1 MEEQDSIVVNRREI
15 WGGYLDKATFGLAIL
30 FCLFVFVSKAAMNS
44 LGGLLLLMG
53 LASAGVN
60 RQPLL
65 KENKYLSF
73 FLIPIGVGTV
83 TALFSI
89 SGGLA
94 SVASF
99 LNDMKFFFLPI
110 VLASAIRDEKRFGWL
125 LGAVLLSGV
134 VAVSWG
140 MADPGQRVFGLFHG
154 RHAVGRT
161 ADMLMVTILGIVVY
175 LGNGSFR
182 RKIGA
187 VWVAVLVCIGG
198 LLFWGVIMT
207 AIRGAWLGVILGL
220 GVYALLFNR
229 KCLIAGVVLVVIACS
244 IGPAGKVITEFKS
257 IGDTT
262 SNHSNLA
269 RLQLWRAG
277 LDFSK
282 QHLFLGAGREK
293 IDEQFKAFYASQ
305 SEAYQKKYSLSNT
318 YPGNFH
324 NSYIQLLAECGLLFF
339 LVFSVCGVL
348 IFYELI
354 RGLAWVPPEQAV
366 YVQAAISGG
375 VGFLAS
381 QFFHGELVSYGGIL
395 LVLVLFGGL
404 SVSRN
409 REHRVV
415 MAS

>member
-1 MEEQDSIVVNRREI
+1 MEEQEPFVVSKRDI
-15 WGGYLDKATFGLAIL
+15 WGGYLDKATFGLAVL

-44 LGGLLLLMG
+44 LGGLLLVMG
-53 LASAGVN
+53 LVSAGVN
-60 RQPLL
+60 RQPLF
-65 KENKYLSF
+65 KENNYLSF
-73 FLIPIGVGTV
+73 FLIPIGVGSV
-83 TALFSI
+83 TALFSV

-99 LNDMKFFFLPI
+99 LNDMKFFLLP
-110 VLASAIRDEKRFGWL
+110 VALAGVIRDEKRFGWL

-134 VAVSWG
+134 VAVLWG
-140 MADPGQRVFGLFHG
+140 MAEPGQRVFGLFHG

-161 ADMLMVTILGIVVY
+161 ADMLMIPLLSIVVF
-175 LGNGSFR
+175 LGNGYFR
-182 RKIGA
+182 RKIG
-187 VWVAVLVCIGG
+187 VVGIAVLICAGG
-198 LLFWGVIMT
+198 LLFWGLIMT

-229 KCLIAGVVLVVIACS
+229 RCLIAGVVLVVIACS

-282 QHLFLGAGREK
+282 EHLFLGAGREN
-293 IDEQFKAFYASQ
+293 IDEQFSAFYASQ
-305 SEAYQKKYSLSNT
+305 PESYQKKYPWSNT
-318 YPGNFH
+318 FPGNFH
-324 NSYIQLLAECGLLFF
+324 NSYIQLLAECGVLFF
-339 LVFSVCGVL
+339 SVFSVCGAL
-348 IFYELI
+348 MFYQLF
-354 RGLAWVPPEQAV
+354 RSLSWVPPEQAV

-375 VGFLAS
+375 AGFLAS

-404 SVSRN
+404 MVSRN
-409 REHRVV
+409 KEHRVV
-415 MAS
+415 PAS